1 MAGQARLPGSAADIA
16 SNGAMYSV
24 ACPCSSRHEALCATE
39 ISWACEWPIWSS
51 RRPSS
56 PGQLLGLPNLPSMV
70 AATMSHIA
78 ASRMNS
84 GWPRRL
90 RQRLHLLGRLHGGG
104 VPAVLELRGQLDPQ
118 SLEGQRGVAELGPDL
133 EDLARHR
140 DRIADVAR
148 SVERP
153 APVQQDGG
161 ERSPVLACPR
171 AMATE
176 RSLSSSRSG

>member
-24 ACPCSSRHEALCATE
+24 AYPCSSRQEALCATE
-39 ISWACEWPIWSS
+39 MSCACEWPIWSS

-56 PGQLLGLPNLPSMV
+56 PASSSAWPNRPSMV

-84 GWPRRL
+84 GWPATSAS
-90 RQRLHLLGRLHGGG
+90 
-104 VPAVLELRGQLDPQ
+104 VFISCAVCTA
-118 SLEGQRGVAELGPDL
+118 AECLPFSNC
-133 EDLARHR
+133 AASW
-140 DRIADVAR
+140 I
-148 SVERP
+148 
-153 APVQQDGG
+153 
-161 ERSPVLACPR
+161 RSPSSVSAGSPSSAPILRISPATVSESPTSPGPSSAQHRCSRTVASVRRSWLPR
-171 AMATE
+171 AIATE